1 MLDRPKAIELVRH
14 VQRIVQVAKTDRL
27 THADIQRLCTFW
39 PLASGSFLDA
49 APYRDEEAVAVLMN
63 HNPQSNPPAEN
74 PRIVDA
80 LFFAAILL
88 MCLTGGRLSIES
100 TRSNGKL
107 YYYLRYEHPTALSE
121 DMRIRLNRV
130 LIDAPEDRAVAFIG
144 DHHDYRLANLRLR
157 TPIPN
162 MQEPKLGRNAAVKLA
177 RKLYEENPPAE
188 LSYLSADGYEALL
201 REVLEAATE
210 YHGRREG

>member
-1 MLDRPKAIELVRH
+1 MLDRPQAIELVRH
-14 VQRIVQVAKTDRL
+14 VHHILQAARDGRL
-27 THADIQRLCTFW
+27 TDTDVQRLCTFW
-39 PLASGSFLDA
+39 PLASGSFLSA
-49 APYRDEEAVAVLMN
+49 EHLPGEQAVAMMMN

-74 PRIVDA
+74 PRIVDT

-107 YYYLRYEHPTALSE
+107 YYYLRYEHPTELSE

-130 LIDAPEDRAVAFIG
+130 VIDAPDDRAVAFIG

-157 TPIPN
+157 APIPN
-162 MQEPKLGRNAAVKLA
+162 MQEPKLGRVAAIKLA

-188 LSYLSADGYEALL
+188 LSYLSPDGYEALL
-201 REVLEAATE
+201 QEVLQTATE
-210 YHGRREG
+210 YHGKLEG